1 MMDYPALWIDLKKLE
16 HNTRVLVDMYNKNN
30 IGIAAVT
37 KAYCAMPEI
46 AVAQV
51 RGGCSYLADSRVQN
65 LKKLKDLSVPKMLI
79 RIPMIS
85 QAHDVVKY
93 ADISL
98 NSEYNTIRALSEAAV
113 SLNKQHS
120 VVLMVDV
127 GDLREGYWQYEI
139 MDWLDKVRS
148 LPNIILKGIG
158 TNYSCFGGVLPDE
171 KSMKMLIDICTS
183 IEEKYN
189 HKLELISPGSSSV
202 HFYFEK
208 GILPQ
213 KVNNF
218 RMGELILLG
227 FDSQMDKYVD
237 NTYKDV
243 FVLEAEIIEIKTKP
257 SVPIGP
263 LGIDAF
269 GQKPVFEDKG
279 MMKRAIL
286 GIGRQDVKIE
296 TLLPLDENIEILGGS
311 SDHTIVD
318 ISRSKIDYCI
328 GSTMKFLPRYS
339 ALLSLSTSEYVSKK
353 LIE

>member
-1 MMDYPALWIDLKKLE
+1 MDYPALWIDLKKLE
-16 HNTRVLVDMYNKNN
+16 HNTRAMVEVYRKNN
-30 IGIAAVT
+30 IGIATVT
-37 KAYCAMPEI
+37 KAYCAMPEV
-46 AVAQV
+46 AAAQV

-65 LKKLKDLSVPKMLI
+65 LKKLKDLPVPKMLI

-85 QAHDVVKY
+85 QAEDVVKY
-93 ADISL
+93 ADVSL
-98 NSEYNTIRALSEAAV
+98 NSEYDTVKALSDAAV
-113 SLNKQHS
+113 KLNKQHS
-120 VVLMVDV
+120 ILLMVDV

-139 MDWLDKVRS
+139 IDWIEKFIN
-148 LPNIILKGIG
+148 LPMIDLIGVG

-171 KSMKMLIDICTS
+171 NSMKMLVEICAS

-202 HFYFEK
+202 HFYYENGF
-208 GILPQ
+208 LPSR
-213 KVNNF
+213 VNNF

-237 NTYKDV
+237 NTYNDV
-243 FVLEAEIIEIKTKP
+243 FILEAEIIEVKTKP

-263 LGIDAF
+263 TGLDAF
-269 GQKPVFEDKG
+269 GQKPIFEDKG

-296 TLLPLDENIEILGGS
+296 TLIPIDENVEILGGS
-311 SDHTIVD
+311 SDHMIVD
-318 ISRSKIDYCI
+318 ISRSKIDYRI

-353 LIE
+353 LI